1 MLRER
6 QKTVRKATLRTAVR
20 CSEGGNPGIPSL
32 PRKRAE
38 NPLSVENYAVHR
50 QAAPENRSRMNRGAI
65 GKTLSTT
72 AAGEC
77 PTQPNGLI
85 ITSEVIFV
93 NQFVII
99 RQIRQMAFIV
109 PVHWAHW
116 AHCDVGMMDQ
126 RAAADDRTNLGKQR
140 DSGRS
145 QDGRRRADY
154 GIAGQLPDSDQ
165 GSRVKKEP
173 KRPPL
178 SGC

>member
-6 QKTVRKATLRTAVR
+6 QKTVRKSTLRKAVR

-38 NPLSVENYAVHR
+38 NPLSTENYAVHR

-77 PTQPNGLI
+77 PTQPNRLI

-99 RQIRQMAFIV
+99 RRNSSGDVHCACSLGSLRLIGLIELIAARELRTGGRRQMTGRI
-109 PVHWAHW
+109 W
-116 AHCDVGMMDQ
+116 GN
-126 RAAADDRTNLGKQR
+126 RGTADDRRT
-140 DSGRS
+140 
-145 QDGRRRADY
+145 
-154 GIAGQLPDSDQ
+154 AGGGLIM
-165 GSRVKKEP
+165 E
-173 KRPPL
+173 
-178 SGC
+178 